1 MNIITQKLILR
12 SLTNEKKNIVIT
24 GSSKGIGKAIAKKC
38 FIDGH
43 NVIISSRNK
52 ENTLS
57 AYQEFMELSKD
68 NDNCGFVY
76 PFNADVTI
84 YKDCKELIEQCINKL
99 GHIDIWINNSG
110 VSTKNELIN
119 FSKNDIDSIIDTN
132 LKGTVYCCNLV
143 IPIMMSQEKQGIII
157 NFEGA
162 GSNSFPTPHYS
173 IYGATKCAITQFTKT
188 LSVEYSKSNIYFCTI
203 SPGMVVTELLLSNC
217 TEKMKTIINIFAET
231 PEKVAKYLVNEIYKI
246 KSNKHIRYLTFN
258 RMCLLLITYLLVT
271 KNRHFDKKGELK
283 E

>member
-1 MNIITQKLILR
+1 MNLITQKLILR
-12 SLTNEKKNIVIT
+12 SSANEKKNIVIT

-76 PFNADVTI
+76 PFNADVTV
-84 YKDCKELIEQCINKL
+84 YKDCEKLIEQCMNKL

-119 FSKNDIDSIIDTN
+119 LSNNNIDSIIDTN
-132 LKGTVYCCNLV
+132 LKGTIYCCNLL
-143 IPIMMSQEKQGIII
+143 IPIMMAQDRQGIII

-162 GSNSFPTPHYS
+162 GSNSLPTPEYS
-173 IYGATKCAITQFTKT
+173 VYGATKSAITQFTKT
-188 LSVEYSKSNIYFCTI
+188 LSLEYSKSNIHFCTI

-217 TEKMKTIINIFAET
+217 TDKMKTIFNIFAEK
-231 PEKVAKYLVNEIYKI
+231 PEKVAKYLVAEIYKI
-246 KSNKHIRYLTFN
+246 RSNTHIRYLTFN
-258 RMCLLLITYLLVT
+258 RICLLLISYLISS
-271 KNRHFDKKGELK
+271 KYKHFNKKGELK